1 MAAATALVAPS
12 VTCGRIDRGNG
23 EKEPSGLVCGRARA
37 RGWQEEAKKDESAK
51 RDGGRAAGE
60 DEGNGVGKAA
70 SRVSRDAVRNHPD
83 PRRP

>member
-1 MAAATALVAPS
+1 MAAATALVATS

-23 EKEPSGLVCGRARA
+23 EKVPSGFVCGRARG
-37 RGWQEEAKKDESAK
+37 RGCQGEIKENEAAK
-51 RDGGRAAGE
+51 TDGRTAAGE